1 MVAAIQIENLK
12 FKYDEE
18 DVLKYINLHVPKG
31 SFVSILGPNGSGKTT
46 LLKNICHL
54 LKPYEGQIVISDQL
68 VERFKSKDLAKEMA
82 VVHQGANSE
91 FDFNVEDVV
100 LMGRFPYIKRF
111 QSESKKD
118 VEIATESMK
127 KTATYHLKHKTIKG
141 ISGGERQ
148 RVMIARA
155 LTQEPQIL
163 LLDEPISHL
172 DIKYQL
178 EILKLCKSLN
188 EQNELTIITTL
199 HDINLATRFSD
210 YIILMNHGEIVEI
223 GKPFDVMTKNNI
235 KKVYEVDVEIIKME
249 QFENPIIIP
258 V

>member
-1 MVAAIQIENLK
+1 
-12 FKYDEE
+12 
-18 DVLKYINLHVPKG
+18 
-31 SFVSILGPNGSGKTT
+31 
-46 LLKNICHL
+46 
-54 LKPYEGQIVISDQL
+54 
-68 VERFKSKDLAKEMA
+68 
-82 VVHQGANSE
+82 
-91 FDFNVEDVV
+91 
-100 LMGRFPYIKRF
+100 
-111 QSESKKD
+111 
-118 VEIATESMK
+118 
-127 KTATYHLKHKTIKG
+127 
-141 ISGGERQ
+141 
-148 RVMIARA
+148 MIARA

-223 GKPFDVMTKNNI
+223 GKPFEVMTKNNI